1 MSNTD
6 NNIQSKKGETS
17 RLAVASFIT
26 PVLMWDIGWLLAA
39 IPLLIPSF
47 FNWLSNEVIL
57 FFSWLFLSALLILLS
72 SPIGIILAAFSLIF
86 IRKSGGKLEGKRY
99 AIKAII
105 LSVILFILSILLG
118 RVFIMIPIYWKELGV
133 Q

>member
-17 RLAVASFIT
+17 RLALASFVI
-26 PVLMWDIGWLLAA
+26 PALMWDIGWLLAA

-47 FNWLSNEVIL
+47 FNWLSTEVIL